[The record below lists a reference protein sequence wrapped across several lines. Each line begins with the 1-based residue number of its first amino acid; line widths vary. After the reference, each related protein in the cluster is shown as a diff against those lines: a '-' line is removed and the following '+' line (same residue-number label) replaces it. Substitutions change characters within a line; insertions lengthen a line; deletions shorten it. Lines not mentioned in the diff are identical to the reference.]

1 MTRSCF
7 VMKRLHYSRH
17 QDNRLL
23 RSEIAV
29 AEVVS
34 TCLGIFFP
42 SSVSGGRGIQNRN
55 ILVLPWPC
63 NYFFLTQFCAVTNN
77 KTVSAYHFQPSALL
91 GEQGELTVF
100 FCIETSHY
108 MFLLSHCWEFFWI
121 FSDWVF
127 NCFRFLSTKDYQ
139 IRCWINKF
147 P

>member
-7 VMKRLHYSRH
+7 VMKRLLYSRH

-34 TCLGIFFP
+34 TCLGIFFS
-42 SSVSGGRGIQNRN
+42 SSVSGGRRIQNRN

-63 NYFFLTQFCAVTNN
+63 NYFFSLSFVLWQTTKPCLHIIFNPALYS
-77 KTVSAYHFQPSALL
+77 VSRVNLL
-91 GEQGELTVF
+91 GF
-100 FCIETSHY
+100 FCTETSHY